1 VHDVEGVAVVHP
13 PFAPPDLELAA
24 DGARLTL
31 GRLLL
36 ERLLRS
42 NSTEL
47 DASQRARLVDWCTPW
62 EQALEH
68 DRALTGI
75 LVYARPH
82 QLDPE
87 GLRSLAERDAAGL
100 VVAGPV
106 SESVSCAVPV
116 VALSVPISYH
126 DFSRLVAELT
136 LAREAHVLRYGSTVH
151 RSLVELMYRGAGI
164 AALCNQMARLSG
176 CAAAI
181 LDPQHRLLAF
191 EQSRDRV
198 LEPGALAAAL
208 RSSEQPEVAHDDDLS
223 RRPQV
228 TTVRVDGMTV
238 TCVINAIVLGG
249 RHDGWVVVIESD
261 DPPHPHDIAEHLV
274 VVDQSATIVG
284 TEMLRMRSV
293 EQAEERARGDF
304 VHALLHGRF
313 ATAHDL
319 EARAAHYDFPVT
331 ATFGVVVAGSMSAS
345 AGTDSV
351 NKMFQLARE
360 ATRLLPRAG
369 VHTLA
374 TVVGDVLAVIR
385 QVDLERTASPDAT
398 NVALS
403 EYAQALGQELTRRI
417 GAPVPVAW
425 GRPVHS
431 ADRIFDSYR
440 DARLTLGLHSRLGMT
455 EACGFSELRVYAVLA
470 ELAGSEPA
478 RSFAHEVLAPLRAER
493 RSSNDL
499 ERAVITYIE
508 LSGNLNAAAR
518 QLHIHRNTMLYKLER
533 ASRLLHLDLRQ
544 AEHQFTV
551 WLAYKLDLLLET
563 AQKIDRDVKPT

>member
-1 VHDVEGVAVVHP
+1 MVHP
-13 PFAPPDLELAA
+13 PFAPPDDAVLAA
-24 DGARLTL
+24 DGESLTL

-36 ERLLRS
+36 ERLMRS
-42 NSTEL
+42 NSAPL
-47 DASQRARLVDWCTPW
+47 DAGQRARLVDWCTPW
-62 EQALEH
+62 EQAMQH
-68 DRALTGI
+68 DGTLTGL
-75 LVYARPH
+75 LVHARPD
-82 QLDPE
+82 QLDPA
-87 GLRSLAERDAAGL
+87 GLRSLAERDAAAL
-100 VVAGPV
+100 VVAGPTD
-106 SESVSCAVPV
+106 EPLSCALPV
-116 VALSVPISYH
+116 VALTARVSYH
-126 DFSRLVAELT
+126 ELSHLVAELT
-136 LAREAHVLRYGSTVH
+136 LAREAHVLRYGSAVH

-181 LDPQHRLLAF
+181 LDPQYRLLAF

-208 RSSEQPEVAHDDDLS
+208 RSSDRPDAEADADADDGL
-223 RRPQV
+223 RRSPQV
-228 TTVRVDGMTV
+228 TAVRVDGMTL

-249 RHDGWVVVIESD
+249 RHDGWVVVVESD

-319 EARAAHYDFPVT
+319 EARAAHYDFPVA
-331 ATFGVVVAGSMSAS
+331 ATFGVVVAGSMAAS
-345 AGTDSV
+345 GGTDSV

-360 ATRLLPRAG
+360 ATRLMPHAG
-369 VHTLA
+369 IHTLA

-385 QVDLERTASPDAT
+385 QVEVPDRAGSPEAASLALADYAHALE
-398 NVALS
+398 
-403 EYAQALGQELTRRI
+403 QELSRRV
-417 GAPVPVAW
+417 GAPVPVVW
-425 GRPVHS
+425 GRPVQN

-440 DARLTLGLHSRLGMT
+440 DARLTLGLHSRLGMQD
-455 EACGFSELRVYAVLA
+455 ACGFSDLRVYAVLA
-470 ELAGSEPA
+470 ELAGSEHA
-478 RSFAHEVLAPLRAER
+478 RAFAHDVLAPLRAQ
-493 RSSNDL
+493 RSGANDL
-499 ERAVITYIE
+499 EQAVITYVE

-518 QLHIHRNTMLYKLER
+518 QMHIHRNTMLYKLER
-533 ASRLLHLDLRQ
+533 ASRILHLDLRQ

-551 WLAYKLDLLLET
+551 WLAYKLDLLFET
-563 AQKIDRDVKPT
+563 ARKVDRDVKPA